1 MNSNFKSKVE
11 NLINSNF
18 SNTRNEGCR
27 KNLFNLNFRSLRNSY
42 SSSKLRTISYDN
54 NNNNTDKKQNNKDTI
69 SNYQID
75 FSLQSINNKYDN
87 NYKEK
92 KLRKNNSL
100 KNIVFSNKMNNN
112 FKINLDTLNREIN
125 NSFNPYN
132 KPNKFNI
139 GNSNQEDIHHKIE
152 DLTNE
157 LKKKN
162 NGKNIKEKIFDFTNE
177 LKTNNSFVNRP
188 ITNYSNNLNLNEYLS
203 PLNKGKIKNLSR
215 GKSITNLFN
224 DNKNDFFKQFTSK
237 KLIVKTNHKKDDN
250 KKIIQDYLKE
260 FNYPYLNKQNLFKR
274 TQSNKMINLN
284 F

>member
-1 MNSNFKSKVE
+1 
-11 NLINSNF
+11 
-18 SNTRNEGCR
+18 
-27 KNLFNLNFRSLRNSY
+27 
-42 SSSKLRTISYDN
+42 
-54 NNNNTDKKQNNKDTI
+54 
-69 SNYQID
+69 
-75 FSLQSINNKYDN
+75 
-87 NYKEK
+87 
-92 KLRKNNSL
+92 
-100 KNIVFSNKMNNN
+100 MNNN

-132 KPNKFNI
+132 KPNKF
-139 GNSNQEDIHHKIE
+139 KY
-152 DLTNE
+152 
-157 LKKKN
+157 KN

-260 FNYPYLNKQNLFKR
+260 FKYPYLNKQNLFKR

>member
-75 FSLQSINNKYDN
+75 FSLQSTNNKYDN

-100 KNIVFSNKMNNN
+100 KTIVFSNKMNNN

-132 KPNKFNI
+132 KPNKF
-139 GNSNQEDIHHKIE
+139 KY
-152 DLTNE
+152 
-157 LKKKN
+157 KN

-237 KLIVKTNHKKDDN
+237 KLIVKTNYKKDDN

>member
-75 FSLQSINNKYDN
+75 FSLQSTNNKYDN

-132 KPNKFNI
+132 KPNKF
-139 GNSNQEDIHHKIE
+139 KY
-152 DLTNE
+152 
-157 LKKKN
+157 KN

-237 KLIVKTNHKKDDN
+237 KLNVKTNHKKDDN

-260 FNYPYLNKQNLFKR
+260 FNYPYLNKENLFKR